1 MLSPRDQARRRA
13 QLRLLMVPI
22 AVFVASVIAI
32 SEFTIGFTESG
43 LVGFVMLVA
52 MVSLGIGVF
61 LNLIRKRWSRAKMQ
75 ALCLFA
81 LLASLPIGLRISNH
95 HTRAAMADSQP
106 VIEALQAFRDDTG
119 RYPNELSEL
128 VPSHL
133 DAIDEVGVTLLR
145 SESLGYFGPERP
157 VSRDGRGTQDT
168 YVLVLSVGGFGGL
181 LYTSESSVWRR
192 TD

>member
-43 LVGFVMLVA
+43 LVGFVMLVV

-119 RYPNELSEL
+119 RYPNELSAGAQ
-128 VPSHL
+128 S
-133 DAIDEVGVTLLR
+133 
-145 SESLGYFGPERP
+145 
-157 VSRDGRGTQDT
+157 SRCHR
-168 YVLVLSVGGFGGL
+168 
-181 LYTSESSVWRR
+181 
-192 TD
+192 